1 MESKDKWTFHL
12 ITTGEEIM
20 NKTSFWYARSFS
32 EISDIEP
39 ITLPSGLLELARQMD
54 LEDDLHE
61 IGLTISVSNRR
72 MGEESL
78 KTTLMFEMD
87 DDEEFRTLG
96 IYSLEVEGL
105 ASSLV
110 FTFPYGAEKVPSS
123 LWVKASKLDHIVVA
137 NVIGDN
143 RSNVRIMHGHFFLKQ
158 TRLWE
163 FGDTGFEGELLL
175 QFNLKNRGREL
186 ILPGTCPL

>member
-20 NKTSFWYARSFS
+20 NKTSFWYARSIS

-72 MGEESL
+72 MGDESL
-78 KTTLMFEMD
+78 KTTLMFEIY
-87 DDEEFRTLG
+87 DDEEMRTLG

-143 RSNVRIMHGHFFLKQ
+143 RSNLRIITATSSSSRQGSGNSGILASRAEL
-158 TRLWE
+158 RLQ
-163 FGDTGFEGELLL
+163 D
-175 QFNLKNRGREL
+175 NLNNRGREL
-186 ILPGTCPL
+186 ISHGTCPL